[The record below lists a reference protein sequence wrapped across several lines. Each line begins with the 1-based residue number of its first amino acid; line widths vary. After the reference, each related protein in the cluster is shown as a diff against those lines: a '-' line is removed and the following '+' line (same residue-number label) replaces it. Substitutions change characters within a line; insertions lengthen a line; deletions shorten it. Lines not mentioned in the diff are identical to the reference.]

1 MLRTALRGPAR
12 MMRRQVLPR
21 ILPAATAT
29 QAPAPNASVRV
40 VGLLSS
46 ASGLGASAR
55 LCIEALAHMG
65 RPVSTCD
72 VSNLFDSGDGVAFRN
87 EESTGFSIGDVSIYH
102 LNPPMLLPGILGS
115 GFTRYRRSFN
125 IGYWAWELDC
135 LPREWIGGLRYV
147 DAVFVPSAFCR
158 NAVQRYTKKPVFVVP
173 HPVRE
178 VAQGEW
184 HPSATFRVV
193 GIFNFGSSFER
204 KNPIALIRAFREAF
218 ADDCSAE
225 LVLKTSQ
232 GHRYPNDRDR
242 LAAAATGMR
251 NVHIIDEVW
260 PDSRVLDLLG
270 SADVYISLHRSE
282 GFGLTIA
289 EAIMREVPVVV
300 TNWSGSTDFCSSE
313 HAFTVDYELIP
324 FADGHTDY
332 SEVSE
337 AQWAEPSVAHAAMH
351 LRAVRDAPEEARK
364 RAQRLKIVLREHI
377 RRCTYFEALDR
388 VAKEFGGERA
398 VKPSFISDARSSEH
412 AL

>member
-1 MLRTALRGPAR
+1 

-29 QAPAPNASVRV
+29 AAPAPNAGVRI

-55 LCIEALAHMG
+55 LCIEALELTKH
-65 RPVSTCD
+65 PVSTCD
-72 VSNLFDSGDGVAFRN
+72 VSKLFDSSDRVAFGSS
-87 EESTGFSIGDVSIYH
+87 ESTDASASDVTIYH

-115 GFTRYRRSFN
+115 GLVRYRRSFN

-147 DAVFVPSAFCR
+147 DAVFVPSTFCR
-158 NAVQRYTKKPVFVVP
+158 DTVRRYTEKPVYVVP

-178 VAQGEW
+178 VAQGKR
-184 HPSATFRVV
+184 HRSAVFRVI

-204 KNPIALIRAFREAF
+204 KNPIALIRAFRAAF
-218 ADDCSAE
+218 ADDESAE

-232 GHRYPNDRDR
+232 GRRYPNDRDR
-242 LAAAATGMR
+242 LATAAMGMR
-251 NVHIIDEVW
+251 NVRIIDEVW
-260 PDSRVLDLLG
+260 PDDRMLDLLG

-300 TNWSGSTDFCSSE
+300 TNWSGNTDFCPSE
-313 HAFTVDYELIP
+313 YAFTVDYDLIP

-332 SEVSE
+332 SEIKE

-351 LRAVRDAPEEARK
+351 LRTVRDAPDEARK
-364 RAQRLKIVLREHI
+364 RAGRLKMVLREHI
-377 RRCTYFEALDR
+377 GRSTYAEALDTL
-388 VAKEFGGERA
+388 AKEFGGERSGA
-398 VKPSFISDARSSEH
+398 PSFVSGARSSEH
-412 AL
+412 AS